1 MKEEFKNIIL
11 MGLGAMSLTTDK
23 AKELKEELLKE
34 GKKVYQEGSIANE
47 ELKHNIKEKI
57 KENVTVVVEK
67 KPTSK
72 DEIADTINGMTKEER
87 AELLKLLKD
96 TTDKKDE

>member
-57 KENVTVVVEK
+57 KDNVTVVVEK

-72 DEIADTINGMTKEER
+72 EEIANTIKEMSEEEK
-87 AELLKLLKD
+87 AELLNLLKD
-96 TTDKKDE
+96 TADKKNE